1 VSEPL
6 LSIRGLVTEFS
17 TSDGVVHAVDG
28 VSYDVHPGETLGVV
42 GESGSG
48 KSVTVMSILRL
59 IPQPPGRIAAGEIWL
74 EDRNLLDLDEDE
86 LREVR
91 GREIAMIFQDPMTSL
106 NPVLTVGSQIA
117 EAIQT
122 HDKQVA
128 EAEARRRVVELLE
141 LVGVPNAAARF
152 GQYPHE
158 YSGGMRQRAMIAMA
172 IANRPKI
179 LIADEPTTALDVT
192 IQAQVL
198 QVLKT
203 AQEETQA
210 GTILITHDLGVI
222 AEMADR
228 VVVMYGGKVVE
239 TGTVDD
245 IFHHPSHPYT
255 LGLLSSLPRA
265 GKQVE
270 RLAPIPGQPPS
281 LINLPAGC
289 SFHPRCRMSQGRDRC
304 RTEVPELLQL
314 GQGRAS
320 ACHFPEELPQE
331 IARVEAATGVGIEH
345 DVPPANPATG
355 VGIEHDVPPVD
366 PATGVGIEHDVPPA
380 DPASAQHER
389 QEGN

>member
-1 VSEPL
+1 MSEPL
-6 LSIRGLVTEFS
+6 LSIRNLVTEFS
-17 TSDGVVHAVDG
+17 TPDGVVHAVDG
-28 VSYDVHPGETLGVV
+28 VSYDVHPSETLGVV

-59 IPQPPGRIAAGEIWL
+59 IPQPPGRIADGEIWL
-74 EDRNLLDLDEDE
+74 EDRNLLELDDDE
-86 LREVR
+86 LRRVR
-91 GREIAMIFQDPMTSL
+91 GQEIAMIFQDPMTSL

-122 HDKQVA
+122 HDKQIA
-128 EAEARRRVVELLE
+128 AAEARRRVVELLE

-172 IANRPKI
+172 IANQPKI

-198 QVLKT
+198 QVLQT
-203 AQEETQA
+203 AQEETSA

-281 LINLPAGC
+281 LINLPSGC
-289 SFHPRCRMSQGRDRC
+289 AFHPRCRMSQGRDRC
-304 RTEVPELLQL
+304 RTEVPELVPL
-314 GQGRAS
+314 GEGRAS
-320 ACHFPEELPQE
+320 ACHFHEELPEE
-331 IARVEAATGVGIEH
+331 IARIEAATGVGIEH
-345 DVPPANPATG
+345 DVPAPET
-355 VGIEHDVPPVD
+355 
-366 PATGVGIEHDVPPA
+366 PPA
-380 DPASAQHER
+380 QPDT
-389 QEGN
+389 QEDN